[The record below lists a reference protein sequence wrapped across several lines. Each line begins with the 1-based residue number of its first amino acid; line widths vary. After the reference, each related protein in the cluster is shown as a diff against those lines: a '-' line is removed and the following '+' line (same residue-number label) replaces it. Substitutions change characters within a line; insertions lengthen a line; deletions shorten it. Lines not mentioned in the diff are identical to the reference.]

1 MSKQSFTLIEIL
13 ITLSILAFIIGLLI
27 SIIKPAEIYRKS
39 RDNQRIVDLNYL
51 DSNIKSF
58 FLITNTESI
67 YTTSTSNKVFL
78 SLQLPSFATNTN
90 CKNYF
95 PDLPNLPTGWE
106 YVCSKN
112 PTSTDGTGW
121 IPIDFRNYMLY
132 TISNLPLDP
141 FNNAFNYY
149 AFIASGTDFILYTIL
164 EDFKHP
170 ASKND
175 NDNHPHLY
183 SAGNNKRLLDQAQGL
198 VLYLPFDE
206 GTGTIAYDYS
216 GNNNYGT
223 LYNGPQWVDGKVGKA
238 LSFDGVDDYVNI
250 SNSNNPDSSLR
261 YILRGADLASPF
273 TIILWKNS
281 QAPITNNYW
290 IGRVGWTNGIDLD
303 CRFLLFDT
311 NNNGYSINFTCTH
324 NRWEFIASSWDKNL
338 MKAYLNGNQIGTRSF
353 MGPLRDNSYPIQIG
367 GQTGVTWYFAN
378 GTIDEVRIYNRA
390 LSDEEIKALYEATK

>member
-95 PDLPNLPTGWE
+95 TDLPNLPTGWE

-206 GTGTIAYDYS
+206 GTGTIAYDLSGY
-216 GNNNYGT
+216 GNNGT
-223 LYNGPQWVDGKVGKA
+223 LYSSTTICSNPPTSGCPTWTDGKVGKA
-238 LSFDGVDDYVNI
+238 LSFDGVDDNLIIPHSTTLNVTSTI
-250 SNSNNPDSSLR
+250 TIMAWIKPKTPFRDFFFQD
-261 YILRGADLASPF
+261 IL
-273 TIILWKNS
+273 
-281 QAPITNNYW
+281 
-290 IGRVGWTNGIDLD
+290 
-303 CRFLLFDT
+303 
-311 NNNGYSINFTCTH
+311 
-324 NRWEFIASSWDKNL
+324 
-338 MKAYLNGNQIGTRSF
+338 
-353 MGPLRDNSYPIQIG
+353 
-367 GQTGVTWYFAN
+367 
-378 GTIDEVRIYNRA
+378 
-390 LSDEEIKALYEATK
+390 